1 MKKLALL
8 FTLCILASASV
19 FAQKKSKKSPEE
31 RAEKQ
36 ITRMTEELDLTEEQV
51 TKLRPAI
58 TTRIQKV
65 QEAKKTENTAN
76 VKVARKEFREVLK
89 ATLTEEQFAKH
100 KQLKKERRAKHKGR
114 KGMEEMDEI

>member
-8 FTLCILASASV
+8 FILCILASASV
-19 FAQKKSKKSPEE
+19 FAQKKGKKSPEA

-36 ITRMTEELDLTEEQV
+36 ITRMTEELDLTDEQV

-58 TTRIQKV
+58 VTRIQKV
-65 QEAKKTENTAN
+65 REAKKAENTAN
-76 VKVARKEFREVLK
+76 IKAARKEFREVLK
-89 ATLTEEQFAKH
+89 ATLTEEQFAKY
-100 KQLKKERRAKHKGR
+100 KQLKKERREKRKAR